1 MIDVTKPGAVRQSQN
16 MLFIVGAIVLT
27 LIVFSGFIPS
37 YWIPISSS
45 SQSFPWFLHL
55 HAFLFFGWV
64 VLFLLQATLVAK
76 NQVSIHR
83 QVGMVGALWALAAIV
98 TGLYMVIITTYRD
111 MDLIDGSFGAVI
123 TFIPLSQV
131 CMFTGFIALALVNI
145 KRPMVHK
152 RFMMLAALVAITPA
166 IARLAITA
174 IGGTTPVTVA
184 SIFLVSNGLIVT
196 VAWYDAVRH
205 HRLHPVFLYGGLVIL
220 FVRVLRVPFAMSPLW
235 RSIAES
241 LSNLVI

>member
-1 MIDVTKPGAVRQSQN
+1 M
-16 MLFIVGAIVLT
+16 
-27 LIVFSGFIPS
+27 
-37 YWIPISSS
+37 
-45 SQSFPWFLHL
+45 
-55 HAFLFFGWV
+55 V
-64 VLFLLQATLVAK
+64 VFLLLAALVAK
-76 NQVSIHR
+76 KQVSIHR
-83 QVGMVGALWALAAIV
+83 QVEMVGALWALAAIV

-166 IARLAITA
+166 IARLAVTA

-184 SIFLVSNGLIVT
+184 SIFLVSNGLIVA

-205 HRLHPVFLYGGLVIL
+205 QWLHPVFLYGGLVIL
-220 FVRVLRVPFAMSPLW
+220 FVRVLRVPFAMSPL
-235 RSIAES
+235 
-241 LSNLVI
+241 